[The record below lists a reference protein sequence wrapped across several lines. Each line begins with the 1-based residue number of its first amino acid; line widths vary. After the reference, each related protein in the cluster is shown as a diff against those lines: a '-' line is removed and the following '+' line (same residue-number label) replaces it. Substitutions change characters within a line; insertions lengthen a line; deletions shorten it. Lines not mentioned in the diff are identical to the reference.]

1 MTYTTLPRISNPYLA
16 SLQSDSVPAA
26 TERIQSLTTDE
37 QLAALW
43 YIYTEM
49 GKTITPAAPGAAS
62 MQFAEGLL
70 NRVKSAAFDQQ
81 LQIMRDLVN
90 RKNSE
95 ISRAYGVLTN
105 NTKLA
110 FWYQLAEW
118 MREGTV
124 VPMPSNYKASRV
136 VQQAIESLR
145 QLDMGQQLTVLRN
158 VVSGMGVDPLG

>member
-16 SLQSDSVPAA
+16 SLQSNAVPVAI
-26 TERIQSLTTDE
+26 ERITSLTADE

-49 GKTITPAAPGAAS
+49 GQTITPAAPGAAS
-62 MQFAEGLL
+62 IQFAEGLL
-70 NRVKSAAFDQQ
+70 NRVKSASFDEQ
-81 LQIMRDLVN
+81 LQILRDLVN
-90 RKNSE
+90 RQNSE
-95 ISRAYGVLTN
+95 TSRAYGVLTN

-124 VPMPSNYKASRV
+124 VPMAQNYQPSRV
-136 VQQAIESLR
+136 MLKAIESLR
-145 QLDMGQQLTVLRN
+145 QLEMGQQLTVLRN
-158 VVSGMGVDPLG
+158 VVSGMGIDPLA